1 MATPQFGN
9 LEQQATQRINPLLR
23 GLSMLTGG
31 ISGDL
36 TGTNEQIR
44 QQRSARR
51 ALLQEELQRRDDQRT
66 LERQLMVSA
75 LQAGVGELEG
85 NTLEEKMADLQRKR
99 LQKEIIGEQGRIYG
113 LGQTTGPSPY
123 ESDPAF
129 RIGALRGQREIAEKE
144 ASAAVEEKIQRPG
157 LEGQIRGF
165 GGTPTA
171 GAPTGELRGQL
182 EKIRMETQSRI
193 PLETRGSQAKAELS
207 ALQGLG
213 AVPIPINVQSLTPE
227 QAIAQADIYGRRYQQ
242 ESYVGASEKKQR
254 AERKAIDDFN
264 AEAAQESPDS
274 AKLKTM
280 FYDLPADAQK
290 DARNRQIAGVTQAPT
305 PKERESIVKYR
316 EMLGKAQNLATSLY
330 SLSGSENIAKV
341 SQENFNGFKSWMRG
355 LQNTYGTEDP
365 RLQTIN
371 NIIQQFEQVVAGTR
385 KDLFGASLTSGE
397 QESAKQQF
405 GDPKA
410 ANFLPRMVQFLDTVF
425 SRDVLNDDYKAFGI
439 QIPAQLEKSAQDA
452 RQKWLETRQK
462 LNFGESSTSPRGRSQ
477 GRIQQLQS
485 EASAL
490 RQALGMTNAPSTT
503 R

>member
-9 LEQQATQRINPLLR
+9 LEQQATQRINPFLR

-31 ISGDL
+31 ISGEL

-66 LERQLMVSA
+66 LERQLMISA
-75 LQAGVGELEG
+75 LQSGVGELEG

-99 LQKEIIGEQGRIYG
+99 IQKEIIGEQGRIYG
-113 LGQTTGPSPY
+113 LGQTVGPSPY

-144 ASAAVEEKIQRPG
+144 AAAAVEEKLQRPG
-157 LEGQIRGF
+157 LEAQIRGF

-213 AVPIPINVQSLTPE
+213 FDLGGINIGDLTPQ
-227 QAIAQADIYGRRYQQ
+227 QAIAQAEIFNRKYQQ
-242 ESYVGASEKKQR
+242 QNYFGEFERRSKSE
-254 AERKAIDDFN
+254 EKAVDDFTKLLSDPN
-264 AEAAQESPDS
+264 RSKEELKASYFKLPKEARTEEYRLA
-274 AKLKTM
+274 
-280 FYDLPADAQK
+280 
-290 DARNRQIAGVTQAPT
+290 AGVPRPATA
-305 PKERESIVKYR
+305 KENESLDNYLTSID
-316 EMLGKAQNLATSLY
+316 KASTLAKSVSDLVGT
-330 SLSGSENIAKV
+330 GDFAKV
-341 SQENFNGFKSWMRG
+341 SKKDFNGYSSWLRN
-355 LQNTYGTEDP
+355 LKNKYGSEDP
-365 RLQTIN
+365 RLRSIN
-371 NIIQQFEQVVAGTR
+371 NVIQEFQSLIAGER
-385 KDLFGASLTSGE
+385 KNFFGASLTNNE
-397 QESAKQQF
+397 FEVAKSLF
-405 GDPKA
+405 GDPNQ
-410 ANFLPRMVQFLDTVF
+410 ANFLPRVLQLVDSIMSKDEIQLKFDRRGIFVDEATRSDVQ
-425 SRDVLNDDYKAFGI
+425 N
-439 QIPAQLEKSAQDA
+439 A
-452 RQKWLETRQK
+452 RQNWIKTREQF
-462 LNFGESSTSPRGRSQ
+462 NFGGTGGTPRKAADN
-477 GRIQQLQS
+477 RIQQLQS